1 MNRLFTVSLI
11 IFILPF
17 SVIKTE
23 AVIKAEV
30 SLNSELTRCAA
41 ITRDLQR
48 LACYDALSGLASS
61 SPVEALSKKS
71 RESIANKS
79 NKSSVA
85 NQNQNTA
92 VSTTVPTQSSSSFGL
107 KDTSGEGKSITSYIP
122 GDFRGWKNGDKITL
136 ANGQVWKIKDPKG
149 TIHHVATN
157 PKVTISKGVFGSY
170 RINIEGLNK
179 SASVK
184 RIK

>member
-1 MNRLFTVSLI
+1 MNRLFAVSLI

-17 SVIKTE
+17 S
-23 AVIKAEV
+23 VIKAEV

-71 RESIANKS
+71 SESIVRQSS
-79 NKSSVA
+79 NRTVAEIKSS
-85 NQNQNTA
+85 TD
-92 VSTTVPTQSSSSFGL
+92 TQSDSTFGL
-107 KDTSGEGKSITSYIP
+107 KKKDDEPESISSYIP
-122 GDFRGWKNGDKITL
+122 GEFKGWKNGDKFTL
-136 ANGQVWKIKDPKG
+136 ANGQVWKIKDSNG
-149 TIHHVATN
+149 TLYHVATN
-157 PKVTISKGVFGSY
+157 PKVTISKGMFNSY
-170 RINIEGLNK
+170 RISIVGINK
-179 SASVK
+179 SVGVK